1 MSYKMQKFDF
11 ICDTVDN
18 GIILLDINLDVHF
31 WNSWLETRTNIN
43 SEQIIGKNLLDFYTQ
58 LNTKTLKRKIN
69 AALTLNSST
78 FYNTKINQFLIDITL
93 GKVTDKV
100 FNNMQQSVTITPFD
114 LDKGLVILYIYD
126 NTQLCEANYK
136 LNVANEKLEDNYAE
150 LELLLNT
157 TMEAIFLFE
166 DDKCVNCN
174 EVALELFKYQNK
186 SNVLHKE
193 IFDLVDNSSQFLIS
207 LGSDKP
213 FEVMMI
219 RHNSET
225 FSALIRIK
233 DTKLNNKNLKVLTVL
248 DITELKAKDKLLAE
262 QSKMAAMGEMIG
274 NIAHQWRQPLST
286 ISTAASGIKLQ
297 KDFDILSD
305 EMFDEA
311 VESIVRNA
319 KHLSQTID
327 DFKNFLKGDK
337 ERSLFNLKNNIQ
349 TNLTIVEGMLKN
361 EDIKVIVECEDNIDI
376 LNYPNELTQ
385 AFLNL
390 FNNAKD
396 AFGEHIPK
404 AEPRYI
410 FINAYLEDT
419 KIYIEVTDNALGI
432 DNEILHKIFEPY
444 FTTKHKNQG
453 TGLGLYM
460 THQLISISMGGSISV
475 SNKTYRHNNHTYTGA
490 SFLITLPL

>member
-1 MSYKMQKFDF
+1 MHNNKFDF

-18 GIILLDINLDVHF
+18 GIILLDLDLNVYF
-31 WNSWLETRTNIN
+31 WNSWLETRTNIESKDILN
-43 SEQIIGKNLLDFYTQ
+43 KNLTTIYPSI
-58 LNTKTLKRKIN
+58 NTKTLKRKIN
-69 AALTLNSST
+69 AALTLNSAT
-78 FYNTKINQFLIDITL
+78 FYNTKVNPFLIDITL

-100 FNNMQQSVTITPFD
+100 FDNMQQSITIMPFNK
-114 LDKGLVILYIYD
+114 DKKQVILYIYD
-126 NTQLCEANYK
+126 NTQLCETNYK
-136 LNVANEKLEDNYAE
+136 LNVANEQLEDNYEE

-166 DDKCVNCN
+166 DDQCVNCN
-174 EVALELFKYQNK
+174 EVALELFAFK
-186 SNVLHKE
+186 SKKDVISKE
-193 IFDLVDNSSQFLIS
+193 ITDFVDHNSQFLIS
-207 LGSDKP
+207 LGSQKP
-213 FEVMMI
+213 FEVLMVKD
-219 RHNSET
+219 NKKT

-233 DTKLNNKNLKVLTVL
+233 DTKLRNKKFKVLSVL

-297 KDFDILSD
+297 KEFDILSD
-305 EMFDEA
+305 EMFLEGLD
-311 VESIVRNA
+311 SIVRNA

-337 ERSLFNLKNNIQ
+337 ERSLFSLKENLK

-361 EDIKVIVECEDNIDI
+361 ESIEVILECEDDIDI

-390 FNNAKD
+390 LSNAKD
-396 AFGEHIPK
+396 AFIDNIPK
-404 AEPRYI
+404 TEPRYI
-410 FINAYLEDT
+410 FINAYLEGT
-419 KIYIEVTDNALGI
+419 KIYIDVTDNAKGI
-432 DNEILHKIFEPY
+432 DNEIIHKVFEPY
-444 FTTKHKNQG
+444 FTTKHKHQG

-460 THQLISISMGGSISV
+460 THQLVSISMGGSITV